1 MSKQVTR
8 RPTKQVRRQERRDE
22 QLRREAERQ
31 RAARNRRVALVSMI
45 AAIVIIVAASVFYY
59 VYNRNQSQGQG
70 QNQNHTEAVFNPS
83 YPPVDNIYCDQ
94 LEQSAFHIHAHL
106 SIYIDGKQVPV
117 AQGVGIAP
125 DQQGKNISCY
135 YWLHTHDS
143 TGVVHIES
151 PAGRSFTLGNF
162 FDIWGGQFQQLGYP
176 AQLDLSSGWQAYVN
190 GKPYNGDFHKI
201 PLGAHTLIT
210 LAYNSPNVK
219 PDTTYNWN
227 GL

>member
-31 RAARNRRVALVSMI
+31 RAARNRRVALVSII

-59 VYNRNQSQGQG
+59 VYNRSQSQG
-70 QNQNHTEAVFNPS
+70 QNQNQTEAVFNPS

-94 LEQSAFHIHAHL
+94 LEQVAYHVHAHL
-106 SIYIDGKQVPV
+106 TIYIDGKQVPV

-125 DQQGKNISCY
+125 DQQGQNVSCY
-135 YWLHTHDS
+135 YWLHTHDT

-151 PAGRSFTLGNF
+151 PTQRSYTLGNF
-162 FDIWGGQFQQLGYP
+162 FDIWGDQFQQLNYP
-176 AQLDLSSGWQAYVN
+176 SQLDLNSGWRAYVD

-201 PLGAHTLIT
+201 PLIAHTLIT
-210 LAYNSPNVK
+210 LAYNSPNAK
-219 PDTTYNWN
+219 ADTTYNWN

>member
-1 MSKQVTR
+1 MSKQLTR
-8 RPTKQVRRQERRDE
+8 RPTKQVRRQERREE
-22 QLRREAERQ
+22 QLRREAERR
-31 RAARNRRVALVSMI
+31 RAARNRRIVLGSI
-45 AAIVIIVAASVFYY
+45 ISAIVIIVAASVFYY
-59 VYNRNQSQGQG
+59 VYNRNQG
-70 QNQNHTEAVFNPS
+70 QNQTETVFNPS
-83 YPPVDNIYCDQ
+83 YRHVDNIYCGE
-94 LEQSAFHIHAHL
+94 LEQSAYHVHAHL
-106 SIYIDGKQVPV
+106 TIYIDGKPVPV
-117 AQGVGIAP
+117 GQGVGIATT
-125 DQQGKNISCY
+125 QQGQSVSCY

-151 PAGRSFTLGNF
+151 PAGRSYTLGNF

-176 AQLDLSSGWQAYVN
+176 SQLDLSSGWQAYVN

-210 LAYNSPNVK
+210 LAYNSPSVK

>member
-59 VYNRNQSQGQG
+59 VYNRNQSQGQ
-70 QNQNHTEAVFNPS
+70 NQNHTEAVFNPS

-94 LEQSAFHIHAHL
+94 LEQSAFHVHAHL
-106 SIYIDGKQVPV
+106 TIYIDGKQVPV

-125 DQQGKNISCY
+125 DQQGQNISCY
-135 YWLHTHDS
+135 YWLHTHDT

-151 PAGRSFTLGNF
+151 PAGDSYILGNF
-162 FDIWGGQFQQLGYP
+162 FDIWGDQFQQLNYP
-176 AQLDLSSGWQAYVN
+176 SQLDLNSGWRAYVD

-201 PLGAHTLIT
+201 PLIAHTVIT
-210 LAYNSPNVK
+210 LAYNSPHVK

>member
-31 RAARNRRVALVSMI
+31 RAARNRRVALVSII

-59 VYNRNQSQGQG
+59 VYNRNQSQG

-94 LEQSAFHIHAHL
+94 LEQSAYHVHAHL
-106 SIYIDGKQVPV
+106 TIFFDGKVVPV
-117 AQGVGIAP
+117 AQGVGIATT
-125 DQQGKNISCY
+125 QQSVSCY
-135 YWLHTHDS
+135 YWLHTHDN

-176 AQLDLSSGWQAYVN
+176 SQLDLSSGWQAYVN
-190 GKPYNGDFHKI
+190 GKPYKGDFHEI

>member
-1 MSKQVTR
+1 MSKQITR
-8 RPTKQVRRQERRDE
+8 RPTKQVRRQERREE
-22 QLRREAERQ
+22 QLRREAERL
-31 RAARNRRVALVSMI
+31 RAARNRKIVLGSII

-59 VYNRNQSQGQG
+59 VYNQNQG
-70 QNQNHTEAVFNPS
+70 QNQNQTETVVNPS

-94 LEQSAFHIHAHL
+94 LEQSAYHVHAHL
-106 SIYIDGKQVPV
+106 TIYIDGKVVPV
-117 AQGVGIAP
+117 AQGVGIATT
-125 DQQGKNISCY
+125 QQGQSVSCY

-176 AQLDLSSGWQAYVN
+176 SQLDLSSGWQAYVN